1 MYYELCIKNP
11 GVIRVRILALFL
23 AGLICLLISLV
34 IKVVVDFRYT
44 RSDEQDHLAISIKA
58 LYGLWNFSIILPT
71 FQLEWDEGP
80 QLEVDQKTKSGTGS
94 IHKAKH
100 RVRFRFW
107 RGEFFLRLWPLIPG
121 ILSELQKVN
130 VKFNRGIHCTFLKC
144 HCEIGFRDP
153 VQTALVVGSLWP
165 ILCTSLARFYRQ
177 VTMDTDHP
185 QVQIIPQFQK
195 PGFSCDIH
203 CIFNMRMGHI
213 INAGLK
219 LWLIFRRVRRG

>member
-1 MYYELCIKNP
+1 M
-11 GVIRVRILALFL
+11 RILALFL

-34 IKVVVDFRYT
+34 IKAVVDFRYT
-44 RSDEQDHLAISIKA
+44 RSDEQDHLVISIKA
-58 LYGLWNFSIILPT
+58 LYGLWKFSIILPT
-71 FQLEWDEGP
+71 FQLNWAEGP
-80 QLEVDQKTKSGTGS
+80 LLEVDQKTKSGTGS

-107 RGEFFLRLWPLIPG
+107 RAGFFLRLLPKTPG

-130 VKFNRGIHCTFLKC
+130 LKFNRGIHCTFLRC

-153 VQTALVVGSLWP
+153 VQTALVVGSLWA
-165 ILCTSLARFYRQ
+165 ILGTSLARFYRQ

-195 PGFSCDIH
+195 PGISCEIH
-203 CIFNMRMGHI
+203 CIFKLRLGHI
-213 INAGLK
+213 IITGLK
-219 LWLIFRRVRRG
+219 LLLIFRQARRG